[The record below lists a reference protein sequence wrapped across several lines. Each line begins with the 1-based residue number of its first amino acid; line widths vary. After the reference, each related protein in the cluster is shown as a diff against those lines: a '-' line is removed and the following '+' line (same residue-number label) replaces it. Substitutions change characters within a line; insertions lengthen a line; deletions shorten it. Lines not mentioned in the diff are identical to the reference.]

1 MSDVLDFMAGV
12 PGLYAQEPDF
22 EHVDLVD
29 RGAYIPGSPGTV
41 QSECSAE
48 HCTDGGLKHS
58 PSVSVKEAVCS
69 S

>member
-29 RGAYIPGSPGTV
+29 KRAYIPGSPGTV
-41 QSECSAE
+41 KSERVLSRALHRWRTE
-48 HCTDGGLKHS
+48 T
-58 PSVSVKEAVCS
+58 
-69 S
+69 

>member
-12 PGLYAQEPDF
+12 PGLFAQEPDF

-48 HCTDGGLKHS
+48 HCTDGQTQ
-58 PSVSVKEAVCS
+58 P
-69 S
+69 